1 MKTKLLLLLAVVMTA
16 FSMNAQLPAG
26 STVAVV
32 GASVGGWPGS
42 AGDPGPIDLHQM
54 TSTDGENWTITLNVF
69 YGVTD
74 PGIKFRAN
82 NSWNDGGAT
91 PPGGNWG
98 APVSG
103 PSWPS
108 GIANNSGGSGNII
121 PVGTAGGS
129 DEYTVTFN
137 STTGEYSFSGGAPV
151 PIVKLVGS
159 AVTGGTVTMSA
170 TSPITFTLPLTTF
183 LAGNAQFDVEGELA
197 GGTGFPT
204 GTFVDAT
211 QFIPVA
217 AGDYSSVTVNI
228 ETGEYVFTAAPL
240 YPLIGLIG
248 SGTTGTDAG
257 WGQDIDMTTSNGVNY
272 KLSNQELFSVNT
284 SNGNP
289 GGLKFRE
296 NNEWTNSWGGVSFPN
311 GPIAGDNNDIIVTTA
326 GTYNSYFNYTTKAY
340 NFVKVGSISL
350 VGDAVGGWPGTA
362 GNPGPVDTHMM
373 TTIDNE
379 NYTLTNIAV
388 IAGGCKFRE
397 DNDWTTSYG
406 GVTFPTGSNVSSNND
421 IIVTVDQA
429 GNYDVTFK
437 KSTKEYTFTPALAT
451 TSFAKSNFK
460 VYPNPTNANWNFT
473 SAKDV
478 ITSVQIVD
486 MLGKVVATSTST
498 TVDASALTTG
508 VYFAKVATATAT
520 ETIKVVKN

>member
-16 FSMNAQLPAG
+16 FSVNAQTIAI
-26 STVAVV
+26 V
-32 GASVGGWPGS
+32 GEAAGGWPG
-42 AGDPGPIDLHQM
+42 DPGNPGPTDIHQM
-54 TSTDGENWTITLNVF
+54 TSTDGINWTYTGLVLTNAGEVSGCSGANCG
-69 YGVTD
+69 GV
-74 PGIKFRAN
+74 KFRQDNA
-82 NSWNDGGAT
+82 WAI
-91 PPGGNWG
+91 NWG
-98 APVSG
+98 SASF
-103 PSWPS
+103 PS
-108 GIANNSGGSGNII
+108 GTGTQGGTNIQCLA
-121 PVGTAGGS
+121 GTY
-129 DEYTVTFN
+129 DVTFN
-137 STTGEYSFSGGAPV
+137 SVTGEYNFSGGAPIPV
-151 PIVKLVGS
+151 VKLVGT
-159 AVTGGTVTMSA
+159 AVTGGTVTMNA
-170 TSPITFTLPLTTF
+170 QTLTTFTLPLTTF
-183 LAGNAQFDVEGELA
+183 LDGTAQFEVDGELA

-211 QFIPVA
+211 QFIPVV
-217 AGDYSSVTVNI
+217 AGAYTSVTVNI

-248 SGTTGTDAG
+248 SGTTGNDAG

-311 GPIAGDNNDIIVTTA
+311 GPIAGDNNDIIVTAA

-350 VGDAVGGWPGTA
+350 VGDAVGGWPDSP
-362 GNPGPVDTHMM
+362 GNPGPVDINMM
-373 TTIDNE
+373 STTDDE
-379 NYTLTNIAV
+379 NYTLTNLTV
-388 IAGGCKFRE
+388 VAGGCKFRQ
-397 DNDWTTSYG
+397 DNDWSIPSFG
-406 GVTFPTGSNVSSNND
+406 SDQFPAGTDTNND
-421 IIVTVDQA
+421 IIIEA
-429 GNYDVTFK
+429 GEEGTYDVTFK
-437 KSTKEYTFTPALAT
+437 KSTKEYTFTPSLAT

-460 VYPNPTNANWNFT
+460 VYPNPSNTNWNFT

-478 ITSVQIVD
+478 IISIQVVD

>member
-1 MKTKLLLLLAVVMTA
+1 MTA
-16 FSMNAQLPAG
+16 FSVNAQLPAG

-42 AGDPGPIDLHQM
+42 AGDPGPVDLHQM

-98 APVSG
+98 APASG

-129 DEYTVTFN
+129 DEYTITFN
-137 STTGEYSFSGGAPV
+137 STTGEYSFSGGAPLPV
-151 PIVKLVGS
+151 VKLVGT
-159 AVTGGTVTMSA
+159 AVTDGTATMSP
-170 TSPITFTLPLTTF
+170 TSPTTF
-183 LAGNAQFDVEGELA
+183 SLSNVTLLDGLAQFEVDGVNVG

-211 QFIPVA
+211 QFIPVV
-217 AGDYSSVTVNI
+217 AGAYTSVTVNT

-248 SGTTGTDAG
+248 SGTTGNDAG

-311 GPIAGDNNDIIVTTA
+311 GPIAGDNNDIIVTAA

-350 VGDAVGGWPGTA
+350 VGTAVGGWPGEA
-362 GNPGPVDTHMM
+362 GNPGPVDVNMM
-373 TTIDNE
+373 STTDDE
-379 NYTLTNIAV
+379 NYTLTNLTV
-388 IAGGCKFRE
+388 VAGGCKFRE
-397 DNDWTTSYG
+397 DNDWSIPSFG
-406 GVTFPTGSNVSSNND
+406 GVTFPTGSNATENGD
-421 IIVTVDQA
+421 IIVPA
-429 GNYDVTFK
+429 GQEGTYDVTFK
-437 KSTKEYTFTPALAT
+437 KSTKEYTFTPSLAT

-460 VYPNPTNANWNFT
+460 VYPNPSNTNWNFT

-478 ITSVQIVD
+478 ITSIQVVD
-486 MLGKVVATSTST
+486 MLGKVVATSTSS
-498 TVDASALTTG
+498 TVDASALTKG